1 MNGGRW
7 RRRVIVDGPDNEK
20 GRGWPVCRPFVPSQR
35 AMSKKLSRAC
45 KQRGGI
51 STIAMRAAV

>member
-7 RRRVIVDGPDNEK
+7 VIVDGPDNEK